1 VGLRKLGA
9 ESAVSTVAPQIKEGV
24 MKSNIGFS
32 PLLALS
38 IAGLLFVGNAWQ
50 VRADDGCSNESL
62 RGSYAIQ
69 GSGTVMSGPFAGP
82 AAFVG
87 ILRFDGLG
95 HLEGAFTQR
104 VNTATGPTTLKV
116 PIGGSYTV
124 NPDCTAED
132 IVINQLNS
140 ALFNTQELILIDHG
154 KEFLFVVTTAV
165 APPIVSGMGRKLS
178 SGESERDR

>member
-1 VGLRKLGA
+1 MR
-9 ESAVSTVAPQIKEGV
+9 
-24 MKSNIGFS
+24 SNIVSS

-38 IAGLLFVGNAWQ
+38 IAGLLFVGSARQ
-50 VRADDGCSNESL
+50 VHAQDACSNESL

-69 GSGTVMSGPFAGP
+69 GSGTVMFGPFAGP

-104 VNTATGPTTLKV
+104 VNTATGPVTLKV
-116 PIGGSYTV
+116 PIGGSYMV

-132 IVINQLNS
+132 IVINQLNT
-140 ALFNTQELILIDHG
+140 ALFNTQELILINHG
-154 KEFLFVVTTAV
+154 KKFLFVVTTAGG
-165 APPIVSGMGRKLS
+165 PPIVSGRGRKLS
-178 SGESERDR
+178 SGESDRD

>member
-1 VGLRKLGA
+1 MRR
-9 ESAVSTVAPQIKEGV
+9 
-24 MKSNIGFS
+24 NIWSS
-32 PLLALS
+32 PLLALF

-50 VRADDGCSNESL
+50 VRANDGCSNESL

-69 GSGTVMSGPFAGP
+69 GTGTVMSGPFAGP

-95 HLEGAFTQR
+95 QLEGTFTQR

-132 IVINQLNS
+132 IVVNQLNG
-140 ALFNTQELILIDHG
+140 AFNTQELILIDHG
-154 KEFLFVVTTAV
+154 KKFLFVVTTAG
-165 APPIVSGMGRKLS
+165 APPIVSGRGRKLS
-178 SGESERDR
+178 SGESDRDQ

>member
-1 VGLRKLGA
+1 MR
-9 ESAVSTVAPQIKEGV
+9 
-24 MKSNIGFS
+24 SNIGFS
-32 PLLALS
+32 PLALS

-50 VRADDGCSNESL
+50 VRAEDGCSNESL

-69 GSGTVMSGPFAGP
+69 GSGTVMAGPFAGP

-104 VNTATGPTTLKV
+104 LNTATGPTTLKV

-132 IVINQLNS
+132 IVVNQLNG
-140 ALFNTQELILIDHG
+140 AFNTQELILIDHG
-154 KEFLFVVTTAV
+154 KQFLFVVTTAG

-178 SGESERDR
+178 RGESDRDQ